1 MEPDYNPSRKTLI
14 KNKWVAAAASIWIQC
29 TAGSLYTFSIYSQVL
44 KSTQSYDQST
54 LSTISW
60 FKDVGANVGLLSGLL
75 YSATA
80 SRCGPWVV
88 LLAGALQCFAGYFL
102 MWLSVTGALPRP
114 APAVMCLYMLVAAHA
129 MTFFNTANVVTG
141 VHNFPSYSGTIVGI
155 MKGFLGL
162 SGAILILVYQTIFKH
177 DPSSYILLLAL
188 LPPINTVL
196 FMGFVRIFRTSEED
210 EIKHLNAFS
219 SFALVLAA
227 YLATVIIIQNILKLT
242 VSIRALTFSLL
253 VMLLLSPVCIAIRA
267 QRYKSYRMVK
277 SLLEHNQMSD
287 DNDPI
292 DDDDT
297 DTMQDQDEYH
307 EILNGADQVRES
319 NNNSTLHLRDDVNII
334 GAMRTISF
342 WLLFFTTACSMG
354 SGLALV
360 NNMSQ
365 IGESLSYKSFEVNTL
380 VSLWSI
386 WNFLGRFGAG
396 YISDY
401 FLRAK
406 RCPRPLF
413 MIFTLA
419 TMSIGYAMIAFGF
432 PGALYAGSVLVGV
445 CYGSQWSLMPT
456 IASELFGKEHLG
468 TIFNTITSAGPI
480 GSYILSIWVV
490 GFLYDK
496 EVIGDGNTC
505 IGIQCFRFS
514 FLIMAAVA
522 LSGSLV
528 ALVLFF
534 WTRKFYKHVVLRRLF
549 HSLRESK
556 RIDYDD

>member
-1 MEPDYNPSRKTLI
+1 
-14 KNKWVAAAASIWIQC
+14 
-29 TAGSLYTFSIYSQVL
+29 
-44 KSTQSYDQST
+44 
-54 LSTISW
+54 
-60 FKDVGANVGLLSGLL
+60 
-75 YSATA
+75 
-80 SRCGPWVV
+80 
-88 LLAGALQCFAGYFL
+88 
-102 MWLSVTGALPRP
+102 
-114 APAVMCLYMLVAAHA
+114 
-129 MTFFNTANVVTG
+129 
-141 VHNFPSYSGTIVGI
+141 
-155 MKGFLGL
+155 
-162 SGAILILVYQTIFKH
+162 
-177 DPSSYILLLAL
+177 
-188 LPPINTVL
+188 
-196 FMGFVRIFRTSEED
+196 MGFVRIFRTSEED

-219 SFALVLAA
+219 SFALILAA
-227 YLATVIIIQNILKLT
+227 YLTTVIIIQNILKLT
-242 VSIRALTFSLL
+242 VSIRALTFALL
-253 VMLLLSPVCIAIRA
+253 IMLLLSPIFIAIRA

-277 SLLEHNQMSD
+277 SLLEHNQILD
-287 DNDPI
+287 DKNPI

-297 DTMQDQDEYH
+297 DITQDQDEYH
-307 EILNGADQVRES
+307 ELPNGSDQVRET
-319 NNNSTLHLRDDVNII
+319 NNSTSQLREDLNLI
-334 GAMRTISF
+334 GAMRTINF

-354 SGLALV
+354 SGLTLV

-365 IGESLSYKSFEVNTL
+365 IGQSLGYPSLEINTL

-396 YISDY
+396 YVSDY

-456 IASELFGKEHLG
+456 IASELFGNEHLG

-490 GFLYDK
+490 GYLYDK
-496 EVIGDGNTC
+496 EVAGDGNTC
-505 IGIQCFRFS
+505 IGIQCFRLS

-522 LSGSLV
+522 LFGSLV
-528 ALVLFF
+528 ALGLFL

-549 HSLRESK
+549 HSLRES
-556 RIDYDD
+556 RQIDYDD